1 VALFVYVVRP
11 LPLAKTVTPSP
22 FFPSPQVRNEQSF
35 KNCYPPPHFFQA
47 PKSET
52 NNLFLCVCV
61 LMCVCV
67 LVCSCTLARSTA
79 VQGRNVRVAATGR
92 KTVMSVVAEDKKA
105 VCVLTGTAGVEG
117 TVTFTQSGDG
127 RVVQNGC
134 TERLYRTVVQNG
146 CTQGWHFSRHHR
158 GC

>member
-1 VALFVYVVRP
+1 
-11 LPLAKTVTPSP
+11 
-22 FFPSPQVRNEQSF
+22 
-35 KNCYPPPHFFQA
+35 
-47 PKSET
+47 
-52 NNLFLCVCV
+52 
-61 LMCVCV
+61 MCVCV